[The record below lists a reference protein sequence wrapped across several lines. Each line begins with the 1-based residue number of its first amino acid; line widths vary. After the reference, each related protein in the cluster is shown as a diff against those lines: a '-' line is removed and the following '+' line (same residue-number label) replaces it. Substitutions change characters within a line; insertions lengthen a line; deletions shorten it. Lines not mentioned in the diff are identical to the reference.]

1 MKALDAAEFTI
12 IGTGLMGSSLALA
25 LHGKVKNLRG
35 IDRDLAARN
44 AATPCFDKITGDLSE
59 AANSD
64 VIILATPVRTILGL
78 LESLKTL
85 AKPGTLILDLGS
97 SKQQIVQAM
106 DSLPDHLLAVGGHP
120 MAGKENSG
128 PTSADGT
135 LFKDRVF
142 VLCPTSRSSAD
153 ALVFAENM
161 VRAIG
166 AQPLTLSASRHDQA
180 VASISHLPYTLSV
193 ALVTSVIQAAQ
204 ADDTPWRLA
213 SSGFR
218 DASRLAGSDTTMM
231 GDTLLTNRE
240 AVLDA
245 LQQVHQQL
253 DELESALQSSDEER
267 LRAILETAKHARSD
281 WFQHWNRS
289 LL

>member
-1 MKALDAAEFTI
+1 MKALDVAEFTI
-12 IGTGLMGSSLALA
+12 VGTGLMGSSLALA
-25 LHGKVKNLRG
+25 LRGKVKSLRG
-35 IDRDLAARN
+35 IDRDPAARDLAARY
-44 AATPCFDKITGDLSE
+44 FDTITDDLSE
-59 AANSD
+59 ATSAD
-64 VIILATPVRTILGL
+64 VIILATPVRAILRL
-78 LESLKTL
+78 LDSLKART
-85 AKPGTLILDLGS
+85 KPGTLILDLGS
-97 SKQQIVQAM
+97 SKAQIVEAM
-106 DSLPDHLLAVGGHP
+106 DSLPDHVLAVGGHP

-142 VLCPTSRSSAD
+142 VLCPTRRSSTD
-153 ALVFAENM
+153 ALVFAESM

-166 AQPLTLSASRHDQA
+166 AQPLKLSASRHDQA
-180 VASISHLPYTLSV
+180 VASISHLPYAVSV
-193 ALVTSVIQAAQ
+193 ALVSAVMQAAQ
-204 ADDTPWRLA
+204 SDDTPWQLA

-245 LQQVHQQL
+245 LQQYRQQL
-253 DELESALQSSDEER
+253 DELESALKSADEAR

-281 WFQHWNRS
+281 SF
-289 LL
+289 